1 MKQLQKID
9 TPALENELAQIEEE
23 ARQDRAQ
30 HANRDWHAEAEQA
43 GVDSDEV
50 LAERTLY
57 NARARRRDARLT
69 ALNDELKRRAAANVE
84 GNLDTLRQQHAAAWQ
99 AASDALEGVDF
110 AALDTLEA
118 QIDRYLA
125 AAGEVRSAAV
135 SAASL
140 AREHSA
146 PAPGLVAAKAEQ
158 VEGLY
163 DRLRHLAERVGTPGK
178 QSRQDLSA
186 HDIHRVELAQEA

>member
-1 MKQLQKID
+1 MTQLHKID
-9 TPALENELAQIEEE
+9 TSALENELAQVEEE

-30 HANRDWHAEAEQA
+30 HANRDWRAEAEQA

-57 NARARRRDARLT
+57 NARARRWDARLT
-69 ALNDELKRRAAANVE
+69 ALNDELKRRAAADVD
-84 GNLDTLRQQHAAAWQ
+84 GKLDTLRQQHAAAWQ
-99 AASDALEGVDF
+99 TASEALDSVDL
-110 AALDTLEA
+110 AALDALEA

-135 SAASL
+135 SAAAL
-140 AREHSA
+140 AREHNA
-146 PAPGLVAAKAEQ
+146 PAPVLVAAKAEQ

-178 QSRQDLSA
+178 QSRQDLTA
-186 HDIHRVELAQEA
+186 HDIRRVELAQEA